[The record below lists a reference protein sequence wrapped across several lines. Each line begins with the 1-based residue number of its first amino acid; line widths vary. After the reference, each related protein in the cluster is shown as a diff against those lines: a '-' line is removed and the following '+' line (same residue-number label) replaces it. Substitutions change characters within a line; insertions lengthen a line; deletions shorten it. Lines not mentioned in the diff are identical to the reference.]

1 MRASRY
7 AALSAASGDAI
18 GTINFLKGVN
28 WSALFWECNHFM
40 DSPRFQHPQQS
51 PLVWPCKAYGKL
63 TPVLGRLNTHIL
75 GTQKENYK
83 TLKSIHHCLILMN
96 ENLEIPRYS
105 EKLESSGKAV
115 EVRSWVAALSRMF
128 DPLRHSVLNVK
139 DVVTSNRYWQIFMLV
154 NDTSDKKLLDLLAVS
169 DRPLPHSVID
179 KAIMKDLHLE
189 SLGGLL

>member
-1 MRASRY
+1 
-7 AALSAASGDAI
+7 
-18 GTINFLKGVN
+18 
-28 WSALFWECNHFM
+28 
-40 DSPRFQHPQQS
+40 
-51 PLVWPCKAYGKL
+51 
-63 TPVLGRLNTHIL
+63 
-75 GTQKENYK
+75 
-83 TLKSIHHCLILMN
+83 
-96 ENLEIPRYS
+96 
-105 EKLESSGKAV
+105 
-115 EVRSWVAALSRMF
+115 MF